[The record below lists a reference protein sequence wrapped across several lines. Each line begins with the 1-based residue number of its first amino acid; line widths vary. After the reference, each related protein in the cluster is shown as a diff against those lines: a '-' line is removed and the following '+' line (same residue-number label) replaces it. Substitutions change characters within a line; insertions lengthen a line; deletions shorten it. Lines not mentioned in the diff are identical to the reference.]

1 MCDVWPPARL
11 GARDVSALPRED
23 GATGA
28 DRVFWMTVRQA
39 LLTFIAAIEA
49 RYLPDVRRRR

>member
-1 MCDVWPPARL
+1 M
-11 GARDVSALPRED
+11 SALPREC

-39 LLTFIAAIEA
+39 LLTFIAAIET
-49 RYLPDVRRRR
+49 RYLPDVKRRGR